1 MIAFGT
7 GKYLENADVSTTTVQ
22 TFYGIWDKDDS
33 KGNIGAQTV
42 VTARTQLL
50 QQTATNVTSGTSI
63 YRVVTNNAPNWS
75 GGSYNRGW
83 YMDLPTSGERSV
95 FRPLI
100 LSARLIY
107 TTMIPS
113 TAACSLGGTSF
124 LMIVDP
130 TSGGRIDSA
139 VLDTSGDG
147 KLNST
152 DKITSAPGVSVYA
165 SGVQSTVGITPTPAI
180 VIGGPS
186 ASTPPPGDLLYG
198 TSGPLLAGSGLLI
211 AYAIGGGSGGRT
223 TTILGLAASSGRVS
237 WREVL
242 SR

>member
-7 GKYLENADVSTTTVQ
+7 GKYLENTDVSTTSVQ
-22 TFYGIWDKDDS
+22 SFYGIWDKDDS
-33 KGNIGAQTV
+33 KGNISAQTV

-50 QQTATNVTSGTSI
+50 QQTASNLTSGTSV
-63 YRVVTNNAPNWS
+63 YRVVTNNTPNWS
-75 GGSYNRGW
+75 GTSYHRGW
-83 YMDLPTSGERSV
+83 YMDFPTSGERSV

-139 VLDTSGDG
+139 VLDTDG
-147 KLNST
+147 NGSLTAT
-152 DKITSAPGVSVYA
+152 DKITSAGSPVYA

-186 ASTPPPGDLLYG
+186 TSTPPPGDLLYG

-211 AYAIGGGSGGRT
+211 AFAIGGGSGGRT